1 MGYPADVSIK
11 SKDFC
16 ASQLANAALGHD
28 TISSRLA
35 ELRNKHGLTYGINSM
50 FSENA
55 RPMAPWLIEF
65 SVAPENA
72 SQAMKL
78 VKGIVNKYV
87 SSGMTPEELKVEKQ
101 RIAGEYVVN
110 RLRTAKNIA
119 DALTKYGALD
129 MGPDFIDK
137 YPSMLNQVTL
147 KEANSVISRFMNWQ
161 NLTTSM
167 AGTMPSNM
175 KESKP

>member
-1 MGYPADVSIK
+1 
-11 SKDFC
+11 
-16 ASQLANAALGHD
+16 
-28 TISSRLA
+28 
-35 ELRNKHGLTYGINSM
+35 M

-55 RPMAPWLIEF
+55 RAMAPWMVEF

-72 SQAMKL
+72 SKAINL
-78 VKGIVNKYV
+78 VKGIINKYV
-87 SSGMTPEELKVEKQ
+87 SDGMTPEELKVEKQ

-110 RLRTAKNIA
+110 RLRTDKNIA

-137 YPSMLNQVTL
+137 YPGMLKQVSL
-147 KEANSVISRFMNWQ
+147 KEANSVISRFMNWT

-167 AGTMPSNM
+167 AGTIPANV